1 MNEGGKEITS
11 PQLCCTKSLMRRK
24 KRSVTVWRGIKTF
37 AGLSEAERMIHP
49 FGLSDTF
56 ERDDALSLGVVS
68 TLSNP

>member
-1 MNEGGKEITS
+1 MKVEKKS
-11 PQLCCTKSLMRRK
+11 QVPSCAAQSLSLMRRK